1 MQISGI
7 ELDLEMLRPRHRLLV
22 FGHNCLLKDFI
33 LILIHIFFF
42 EKNRQNCT
50 AFIKNILVYY
60 LLINTLKLS
69 ISEAQI

>member
-33 LILIHIFFF
+33 LILIHIFFLR
-42 EKNRQNCT
+42 KTGKIAQHLLK
-50 AFIKNILVYY
+50 IYWYIIY
-60 LLINTLKLS
+60 L
-69 ISEAQI
+69 